1 MLLLTSATLLVC
13 GGLPCSLQ
21 GCCESSGG
29 TAAQLC
35 LEKLILNVP
44 DRKAKG
50 SGQRQ
55 SSSLSREIST
65 GATNLHNNHKL
76 PQPQT
81 TWALT
86 QTMLT
91 TEASAARSRS
101 RSQPSHNVPSP
112 PLRRYRL
119 YEVRRAYRASQSS
132 AASASAQI
140 PNHIRCA
147 SNRPPC
153 PWHPGLL
160 AVAVAAAAQRSGRSQ
175 FQGLRL
181 AVCCLVVVAG
191 RAVRARH
198 LLLQNRR
205 RANVSTRI

>member
-1 MLLLTSATLLVC
+1 MLLLTSATPLVC
-13 GGLPCSLQ
+13 GGLPCSAT

-29 TAAQLC
+29 TAADLC
-35 LEKLILNVP
+35 LEKLILNVL
-44 DRKAKG
+44 DRKAKD
-50 SGQRQ
+50 SGQRR
-55 SSSLSREIST
+55 SSSVSREIGT

-76 PQPQT
+76 PQPQA

-91 TEASAARSRS
+91 TEASAA

-119 YEVRRAYRASQSS
+119 YEVRRTYRASQSS

-153 PWHPGLL
+153 PRHPGVL
-160 AVAVAAAAQRSGRSQ
+160 AVAAAAAQRSVRSE
-175 FQGLRL
+175 FQGLCL

-205 RANVSTRI
+205 RANISTRI